1 MSDDFEAAVFFYK
14 PYPGN
19 ELAELVGARGFP
31 IPTDLDGWADFDY
44 VGSAGPWVTPDRIRR
59 AERFR
64 FYQRYAFGRHA
75 HPLARPMRALA
86 RWRVDREAYGFP
98 IEKVL
103 VERLR
108 PGPRLS

>member
-1 MSDDFEAAVFFYK
+1 MSSAFEAAVFFYK

-44 VGSAGPWVTPDRIRR
+44 VGSAGPWVTPERVRTT
-59 AERFR
+59 ERFR
-64 FYQRYAFGRHA
+64 FYQRFAYGRHA

-86 RWRVDREAYGFP
+86 RWRVERDAYALP
-98 IEKVL
+98 IEKLL
-103 VERLR
+103 VERVR